1 MIQLT
6 RLNNKSLIL
15 NSDLIKSVEQSP
27 DTLVTLITGEKIV
40 VLEKAAEVLNRV
52 IDFRRSVLQGLSL
65 TWDPS
70 SAHVSVTRSG
80 DIGPSRPGEVTRG

>member
-6 RLNNKSLIL
+6 RLNNKPLIL

-27 DTLVTLITGEKIV
+27 DTLLTLITGEKIV
-40 VLEKAAEVLNRV
+40 VLEKASEVLAKV
-52 IDFRRSVLQGLSL
+52 IDFRRSVLTGLSL

-70 SAHVSVTRSG
+70 SAHATITRS
-80 DIGPSRPGEVTRG
+80 PAPGMPESER

>member
-6 RLNNKSLIL
+6 RLNNKALMV
-15 NSDLIKSVEQSP
+15 NSDLIKFVEQSP
-27 DTLVTLITGEKIV
+27 DTLVTLVTGEKIV
-40 VLEKAAEVLNRV
+40 VLEKASEVLTRV

-70 SAHVSVTRSG
+70 TSHVSISKSPAPG
-80 DIGPSRPGEVTRG
+80 DEPKE

>member
-6 RLNNKSLIL
+6 RLNNQPLMV
-15 NSDLIKSVEQSP
+15 NSDLIKFVEQSP

-40 VLEKAAEVLNRV
+40 VLEKSAEVLARV
-52 IDFRRSVLQGLSL
+52 IAFRRSVLQGLSL

-70 SAHVSVTRSG
+70 SQHLSVAGSTDSTA
-80 DIGPSRPGEVTRG
+80 GPKER